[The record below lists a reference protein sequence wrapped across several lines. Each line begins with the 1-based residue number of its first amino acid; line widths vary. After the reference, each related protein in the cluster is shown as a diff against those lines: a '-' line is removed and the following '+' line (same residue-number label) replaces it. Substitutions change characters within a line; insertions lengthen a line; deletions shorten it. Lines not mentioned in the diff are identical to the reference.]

1 MEKVINSR
9 MEDLVARKIKS
20 RYQVQ
25 SLIGRGGMA
34 EVYKV
39 WDEVRADTLAMKV
52 LREDLAQ
59 DKIFLR
65 RFEREAQTLAK
76 LQHRSIV
83 RFYGLERDDLLVFL
97 LMDYIEGTSLREE
110 IFRANSPFFV
120 GKVLEVLRPVCA
132 AMHYAHQMGIV
143 HCDLKPGNILIDRH
157 GECLV
162 TDFGIARMVD
172 AATSTMVGIGTPAY
186 MAPELIMG
194 QDPTPQTDVY
204 ALGVILYEML
214 SGGERPFTGERA
226 EMTGSTA
233 EKIRWEQLKLAPN
246 PLKQFN
252 QKLSNEIIVII
263 LRCLEKLP
271 ARRYDDIQAVYTE
284 LYSIAGE
291 EEITRALTEV
301 KMNES
306 ISQVYIDKERLWINK
321 VMESAEAPQDYRMD
335 YTKKKNNFNVEQSE
349 KDLPFLTHLQTQ
361 KGPIYDFDIQKSKIV
376 ISSEESIMLQDL
388 VSQELYKN
396 IIVNGFYDQVR
407 FFPFDEMILVRML
420 DDISLM
426 KVVDGKVVRKLEP
439 SVYSIRE
446 FEISS
451 DGMYCVALLD
461 KDLILCW
468 DLKDSTGQ
476 EHFSGFIYSINS
488 VHTKIVPKK
497 DLLILVTDLDV
508 FKILSLPS
516 LEVINSVSVNDF
528 SGVKDVACSPQG
540 KFFVIWNN
548 RSFLQIRKVNDPENT
563 ISVKKLTSSIN
574 TAAFLP
580 DEKSLLAVDKEGVI
594 SLLEVQTL
602 NVIRQQASGIE
613 GVDKILI
620 SGDGQYLVTLCKD
633 QRLDY
638 WKWNR
643 S

>member
-1 MEKVINSR
+1 MIDSR

-157 GECLV
+157 GEHLV

-194 QDPTPQTDVY
+194 QDPTSQTDVY

-214 SGGERPFTGERA
+214 TGGERPFTGERA
-226 EMTGSTA
+226 ETTGTTA

-252 QKLSNEIIVII
+252 QKLSNEIVVII

-291 EEITRALTEV
+291 EEITRASTEV

-321 VMESAEAPQDYRMD
+321 AMESAEALQDYRMD
-335 YTKKKNNFNVEQSE
+335 YRKKKNHSNVEQSG
-349 KDLPFLTHLQTQ
+349 KDLSFLTHLQTQ
-361 KGPIYDFDIQKSKIV
+361 QDPINDFDIQKNKIV
-376 ISSEESIMLQDL
+376 ISSEKYITVQDL
-388 VSQELYKN
+388 VSRELYKN

-407 FFPFDEMILVRML
+407 FFPLDEMILVRML
-420 DDISLM
+420 DDISLI
-426 KVVDGKVVRKLEP
+426 KVVDGKVVRKLENTT
-439 SVYSIRE
+439 VYSIRG

-451 DGMYCVALLD
+451 DGVYCVALLD

-476 EHFSGFIYSINS
+476 ERFRGFVYSINS

-540 KFFVIWNN
+540 KFFAIWNN
-548 RSFLQIRKVNDPENT
+548 RTFLQIRKVNDPENT
-563 ISVKKLTSSIN
+563 ISVENLTSPII
-574 TAAFLP
+574 TVAFLP
-580 DEKSLLAVDKEGVI
+580 DEKSLLTVDKEGVI

-602 NVIRQQASGIE
+602 NVIRQQASGME
-613 GVDKILI
+613 GIDKVLI
-620 SGDGQYLVTLCKD
+620 SGDGRDMVTLCKG

-638 WKWNR
+638 WKINYQG
-643 S
+643 